1 MESISSIK
9 ADMSRLKETE
19 LPEFISKYK
28 DDSRA
33 GVIAIVKRAEKNIS
47 RMKMNLKELMN
58 FRLLKGNIV
67 IINIFAVLMK

>member
-9 ADMSRLKETE
+9 ADMSRLRMTAVQE
-19 LPEFISKYK
+19 LLPLLKGQK
-28 DDSRA
+28 
-33 GVIAIVKRAEKNIS
+33 KNIS

-58 FRLLKGNIV
+58 FRLLKENIV